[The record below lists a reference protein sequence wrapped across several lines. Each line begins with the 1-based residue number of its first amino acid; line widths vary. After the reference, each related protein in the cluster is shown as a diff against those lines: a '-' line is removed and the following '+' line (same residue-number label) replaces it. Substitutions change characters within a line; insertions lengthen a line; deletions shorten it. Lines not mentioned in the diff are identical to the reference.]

1 MSVIFHEPMILLIA
15 LAALSVKIQ
24 DNRYARESPS
34 KKLKDLWD
42 KSTKNQSLKELILKK
57 ENESV

>member
-42 KSTKNQSLKELILKK
+42 KSTKKSIIERADSKK
-57 ENESV
+57 RK